1 MNPVSSS
8 PDALAPA
15 TAARAGLLRKYAH
28 VLSMG
33 IQNTLV
39 YRANFLFR
47 AAFGLVPLT
56 ATLFLWEAI
65 YAGRPAGTA
74 IGAYTLAQMVSY
86 YLLVT
91 VVDAITAVAEDDWQI
106 AADIKDGAV
115 SQFLLKPLDYLAY
128 RLCLYLSGRVIYT
141 TVALIPVAIF
151 LFFQRGYLVG
161 PADPWSWVLTPLS
174 VLLAGLLQ
182 FLIAYTVALLSFWVL
197 DVSTFIFIQFAF
209 EYLASGHLFP
219 LDILPDAL
227 HRLILWSPYPYLLY
241 FPVGVYLG
249 RIQGADLWRGFGLQV
264 AWVVAAFLI
273 ARFTWSRGLRKY
285 TAVGG

>member
-1 MNPVSSS
+1 MTPVTHNS
-8 PDALAPA
+8 PPTTPSTHLWS
-15 TAARAGLLRKYAH
+15 KYGH

-39 YRANFLFR
+39 YRTNFLFR
-47 AAFGLVPLT
+47 AAFGLVPLA

-65 YAGRPAGTA
+65 YADKPAGAA

-91 VVDAITAVAEDDWQI
+91 VVDSITAVAEDDWQI

-115 SQFLLKPLDYLAY
+115 SQFLLKPLDFLAY

-141 TVALIPVAIF
+141 SVALIPVAFF
-151 LFFQRGYLVG
+151 LFFQREYLVG
-161 PADPWSWVLTPLS
+161 PAESLGWVLSLLS
-174 VLLAGLLQ
+174 VLMAGLLQ
-182 FLIAYTVALLSFWVL
+182 FFIAYTVALLSFWVL

-209 EYLASGHLFP
+209 EFLASGHLFP
-219 LDILPDAL
+219 LDILPDGL
-227 HRLILWSPYPYLLY
+227 HRLLLWSPYPYLLY

-249 RIQGADLWRGFGLQV
+249 RIQGAELWQGFALQL
-264 AWVVAAFLI
+264 AWVVVAFLI
-273 ARFTWSRGLRKY
+273 ARFVWSRGLRKY

>member
-1 MNPVSSS
+1 MTPVTHNPLPTTPSTHLWS
-8 PDALAPA
+8 
-15 TAARAGLLRKYAH
+15 KYGH

-39 YRANFLFR
+39 YRTNFLFR
-47 AAFGLVPLT
+47 AAFGLVPLA

-65 YAGRPAGTA
+65 YADKPAGAA

-91 VVDAITAVAEDDWQI
+91 VVDSITAVAEDDWQI

-115 SQFLLKPLDYLAY
+115 SQFLLKPLDFLAY

-141 TVALIPVAIF
+141 SVALIPVAFF
-151 LFFQRGYLVG
+151 LFFQREYLVG
-161 PADPWSWVLTPLS
+161 PAEPLRWILAPLS
-174 VLLAGLLQ
+174 VLMAGLLQ
-182 FLIAYTVALLSFWVL
+182 FFIAYTVALLSFWVL

-209 EYLASGHLFP
+209 EFLASGHLFP
-219 LDILPDAL
+219 LDILPDGL
-227 HRLILWSPYPYLLY
+227 HRLLLWSPYPYLLY

-249 RIQGADLWRGFGLQV
+249 HIQGADLWQGFALQL
-264 AWVVAAFLI
+264 AWVGVAFLI
-273 ARFTWSRGLRKY
+273 ARFVWSRGLRKY

>member
-1 MNPVSSS
+1 MTPVTHNPTPTTPSTHLWS
-8 PDALAPA
+8 
-15 TAARAGLLRKYAH
+15 KYGH

-39 YRANFLFR
+39 YRTNFLFR
-47 AAFGLVPLT
+47 AAFGLVPLA

-65 YAGRPAGTA
+65 YADKPAGAA

-91 VVDAITAVAEDDWQI
+91 VVDSITAVAEDDWQI

-115 SQFLLKPLDYLAY
+115 SQFLLKPLDFLAY

-141 TVALIPVAIF
+141 SVALIPVAFF
-151 LFFQRGYLVG
+151 LFFQREYLVG
-161 PADPWSWVLTPLS
+161 PAESLGWVLALVS
-174 VLLAGLLQ
+174 VLMAGLLQ
-182 FLIAYTVALLSFWVL
+182 FFIAYTVALLSVWVL

-209 EYLASGHLFP
+209 EFLASGPLFP
-219 LDILPDAL
+219 LDILPDGL
-227 HRLILWSPYPYLLY
+227 HRLLLWSPYPYLLY

-249 RIQGADLWRGFGLQV
+249 RIQGAELWQGFALQL
-264 AWVVAAFLI
+264 AWVGVAFLI
-273 ARFTWSRGLRKY
+273 ARFVWSRGLRKY

>member
-1 MNPVSSS
+1 MPT
-8 PDALAPA
+8 PAPP
-15 TAARAGLLRKYAH
+15 AARFLSRYAH

-39 YRANFLFR
+39 YRTNFLFR
-47 AAFGLVPLT
+47 AAFGLVPLA
-56 ATLFLWEAI
+56 ATLFLWQAI
-65 YAGRPAGTA
+65 YADKPAGSP

-115 SQFLLKPLDYLAY
+115 SQFLLKPLDYLTY

-141 TVALIPVAIF
+141 SVALIPVAFF
-151 LFFQRGYLVG
+151 LFFQREFLVAPSG
-161 PADPWSWVLTPLS
+161 PLIWVLMPLS
-174 VLLAGLLQ
+174 LLMAALLQ
-182 FLIAYTVALLSFWVL
+182 FLIAYTVALLSFWVM

-209 EYLASGHLFP
+209 EFLASGHLFP
-219 LDILPDAL
+219 LDILPESL
-227 HRLILWSPYPYLLY
+227 HRLLLWTPYPYLLY

-249 RIQGADLWRGFGLQV
+249 RIQGPALWQGFCVQA

>member
-1 MNPVSSS
+1 MTPVTHNPLPTTPSTHLWS
-8 PDALAPA
+8 
-15 TAARAGLLRKYAH
+15 KYGH

-39 YRANFLFR
+39 YRTNFLFR
-47 AAFGLVPLT
+47 AAFGLVPLA

-65 YAGRPAGTA
+65 YAGKPAGAA
-74 IGAYTLAQMVSY
+74 IGSYTLAQMVSY

-91 VVDAITAVAEDDWQI
+91 VVDSITAVAEDDWQI

-115 SQFLLKPLDYLAY
+115 SQFLLKPLDFLAY

-141 TVALIPVAIF
+141 SVALIPVAFF
-151 LFFQRGYLVG
+151 LFFQREYLVG
-161 PADPWSWVLTPLS
+161 PAESLGWVLALLS
-174 VLLAGLLQ
+174 VLMAGLLQ
-182 FLIAYTVALLSFWVL
+182 FFIAYTVALLSFWVL

-209 EYLASGHLFP
+209 EFLASGHLFP
-219 LDILPDAL
+219 LDILPDGL
-227 HRLILWSPYPYLLY
+227 HRLLLWSPYPYLLY

-249 RIQGADLWRGFGLQV
+249 RIQGAELWQGFALQL
-264 AWVVAAFLI
+264 AWVVVAFLI
-273 ARFTWSRGLRKY
+273 ARFVWSRGLRKY

>member
-1 MNPVSSS
+1 MPT
-8 PDALAPA
+8 PAPS
-15 TAARAGLLRKYAH
+15 AARFLSRYAH

-39 YRANFLFR
+39 YRTNFLFR
-47 AAFGLVPLT
+47 AAFGLVPLA
-56 ATLFLWEAI
+56 ATLFLWQAI
-65 YAGRPAGTA
+65 YADKPAGSP

-91 VVDAITAVAEDDWQI
+91 VVDAITAVAEDDLQI

-115 SQFLLKPLDYLAY
+115 SQFLLKPLDYLTY

-141 TVALIPVAIF
+141 SVALIPVAFF
-151 LFFQRGYLVG
+151 LFFQREFLVAPAG
-161 PADPWSWVLTPLS
+161 PLTWVLMPLS
-174 VLLAGLLQ
+174 LLMAALLQ
-182 FLIAYTVALLSFWVL
+182 FLIAYTVALLSFWVM

-209 EYLASGHLFP
+209 EFLASGHLFP
-219 LDILPDAL
+219 LDILPESL
-227 HRLILWSPYPYLLY
+227 HRLLLWTPYPYLLY

-249 RIQGADLWRGFGLQV
+249 RIQGPDLWQGFCLQA

>member
-1 MNPVSSS
+1 MTPVTHNPPSTTPSTHLWS
-8 PDALAPA
+8 
-15 TAARAGLLRKYAH
+15 KYGH

-39 YRANFLFR
+39 YRTNFLFR
-47 AAFGLVPLT
+47 AAFGLVPLA

-65 YAGRPAGTA
+65 YADKPAGAA

-91 VVDAITAVAEDDWQI
+91 VVDSITAVAEDDWQI

-115 SQFLLKPLDYLAY
+115 SQFLLKPLDFLAY

-141 TVALIPVAIF
+141 SVALIPVAFF
-151 LFFQRGYLVG
+151 LFFQREYLVG
-161 PADPWSWVLTPLS
+161 PAESLGWVLALVS
-174 VLLAGLLQ
+174 VLMAGLLQ
-182 FLIAYTVALLSFWVL
+182 FFIAYTVALLSFWVL

-209 EYLASGHLFP
+209 EFLASGHLFP
-219 LDILPDAL
+219 LDILPDGL
-227 HRLILWSPYPYLLY
+227 HRLLLWSPYPYLLY

-249 RIQGADLWRGFGLQV
+249 RIQGADLWQGFGLQL
-264 AWVVAAFLI
+264 AWVGVAFLI
-273 ARFTWSRGLRKY
+273 ARFVWSRGLRKY

>member
-1 MNPVSSS
+1 MTPVSTD
-8 PDALAPA
+8 PIPA
-15 TAARAGLLRKYAH
+15 TPSTGLWSKYVH
-28 VLSMG
+28 VLSVG

-39 YRANFLFR
+39 YRTNFLFR
-47 AAFGLVPLT
+47 AAFGLVPLA

-65 YAGRPAGTA
+65 YADKPTGTA

-91 VVDAITAVAEDDWQI
+91 VVDAFTAVAEDDWQI

-115 SQFLLKPLDYLAY
+115 SQFLLKPLDFLAY

-141 TVALIPVAIF
+141 SAALIPVAVF
-151 LFFQRGYLVG
+151 LFFQRENLVG
-161 PADPWSWVLTPLS
+161 PAEPWGWILAPLS
-174 VLLAGLLQ
+174 VLMAGLLQ

-209 EYLASGHLFP
+209 EFLASGHLFP
-219 LDILPDAL
+219 LDILPDGL
-227 HRLILWSPYPYLLY
+227 HRLLLWSPYPYLLY

-249 RIQGADLWRGFGLQV
+249 RIQGADLWQGFALQS
-264 AWVVAAFLI
+264 AWVAAAFLI
-273 ARFTWSRGLRKY
+273 ARFVWSRGLRKY
-285 TAVGG
+285 TAVAG

>member
-1 MNPVSSS
+1 MTPVTHNPLPTTPSTHLWS
-8 PDALAPA
+8 
-15 TAARAGLLRKYAH
+15 KYGH

-39 YRANFLFR
+39 YRTNFLFR
-47 AAFGLVPLT
+47 AAFGLVPLA

-65 YAGRPAGTA
+65 YADKPAGAA

-91 VVDAITAVAEDDWQI
+91 VVDSITAVAEDDWQI

-115 SQFLLKPLDYLAY
+115 SQFLLKPLDFLAY

-141 TVALIPVAIF
+141 SVALIPVAFF
-151 LFFQRGYLVG
+151 LFFQREYLVG
-161 PADPWSWVLTPLS
+161 PAESLGWVLALLS
-174 VLLAGLLQ
+174 VLMAGLLQ
-182 FLIAYTVALLSFWVL
+182 FFIAYTVALLSFWVL

-209 EYLASGHLFP
+209 EFLASGHLFP
-219 LDILPDAL
+219 LDILPDGL
-227 HRLILWSPYPYLLY
+227 HRLLLWSPYPYLLY

-249 RIQGADLWRGFGLQV
+249 RMQGFALQL
-264 AWVVAAFLI
+264 AWVGVAFLI
-273 ARFTWSRGLRKY
+273 ARFVWSRGLRKY

>member
-1 MNPVSSS
+1 MTPVTHNPLPTTPSTHLWS
-8 PDALAPA
+8 
-15 TAARAGLLRKYAH
+15 KYGH

-39 YRANFLFR
+39 YRTNFLFR
-47 AAFGLVPLT
+47 AAFGLVPLA

-65 YAGRPAGTA
+65 YADKPAGAA

-91 VVDAITAVAEDDWQI
+91 VVDSITAVAEDDWQI

-115 SQFLLKPLDYLAY
+115 SQFLLKPLDFLAY
-128 RLCLYLSGRVIYT
+128 RLCLSLSGRVIYT
-141 TVALIPVAIF
+141 SVALIPVAFF
-151 LFFQRGYLVG
+151 LFFQREYLVG
-161 PADPWSWVLTPLS
+161 PAESLGWVLALLS
-174 VLLAGLLQ
+174 VLMAGLLQ
-182 FLIAYTVALLSFWVL
+182 FFIAYTVALLSFWVL

-209 EYLASGHLFP
+209 EFLASGHLFP
-219 LDILPDAL
+219 LDILPDRL
-227 HRLILWSPYPYLLY
+227 HRLLLWSPYPYLLY

-249 RIQGADLWRGFGLQV
+249 RIQGAELWQGFALQL
-264 AWVVAAFLI
+264 AWVVVAFLI
-273 ARFTWSRGLRKY
+273 ARFVWSRGLRKY

>member
-1 MNPVSSS
+1 MSRS
-8 PDALAPA
+8 APA
-15 TAARAGLLRKYAH
+15 VSGPRAKCAH
-28 VLSMG
+28 VVSLG

-65 YAGRPAGTA
+65 YSGRPAGSA

-91 VVDAITAVAEDDWQI
+91 VIDAITAVAEDDWQI

-115 SQFLLKPLDYLAY
+115 SQFLLKPLDYLTY
-128 RLCLYLSGRVIYT
+128 RLCLYLSGRVVYT
-141 TVALIPVAIF
+141 SVALIPVALF
-151 LFFQRGYLVG
+151 LCFQRGHLVG
-161 PADPWSWVLTPLS
+161 PSDPWSWVLVPLS
-174 VLLAGLLQ
+174 VFLAGLLQ

-219 LDILPDAL
+219 LDILPDTL
-227 HRLILWSPYPYLLY
+227 HRLLLWSPYPYLLH
-241 FPVGVYLG
+241 FPAGVYLG
-249 RIQGADLWRGFGLQV
+249 RIRGDDLWRGFCLQA

-273 ARFTWSRGLRKY
+273 ARFTWSRGLRQY

>member
-1 MNPVSSS
+1 MTPVTHNPPSTTPSTHLWS
-8 PDALAPA
+8 
-15 TAARAGLLRKYAH
+15 KYGH

-39 YRANFLFR
+39 YRTNFLFR
-47 AAFGLVPLT
+47 AAFGLVPLA

-65 YAGRPAGTA
+65 YADKPAGAA

-91 VVDAITAVAEDDWQI
+91 VVDSITAVAEDDWQI

-115 SQFLLKPLDYLAY
+115 SQFLLKPLDFLAY

-141 TVALIPVAIF
+141 SVALIPVAFF
-151 LFFQRGYLVG
+151 LFFQREYLVG
-161 PADPWSWVLTPLS
+161 PAESLGWVLALVS
-174 VLLAGLLQ
+174 VLMAGLMQ
-182 FLIAYTVALLSFWVL
+182 FFIAYTVALLSFWVL

-209 EYLASGHLFP
+209 EFLASGHLFP
-219 LDILPDAL
+219 LDILPDGL
-227 HRLILWSPYPYLLY
+227 HRLLLWSPYPYLLY

-249 RIQGADLWRGFGLQV
+249 RIQGAELWQGFALQL
-264 AWVVAAFLI
+264 AWVGVAFLI
-273 ARFTWSRGLRKY
+273 ARFVWSRGLRKY

>member
-1 MNPVSSS
+1 MSTDPI
-8 PDALAPA
+8 PA
-15 TAARAGLLRKYAH
+15 TPSAGLWSKYTH
-28 VLSMG
+28 VLSVG

-39 YRANFLFR
+39 YRTNFLFR
-47 AAFGLVPLT
+47 AAFGLVPLA

-65 YAGRPAGTA
+65 YADKPTGTA

-91 VVDAITAVAEDDWQI
+91 VVDAFTAVAEDDWQI

-115 SQFLLKPLDYLAY
+115 SQFLLKPLDFLAY

-141 TVALIPVAIF
+141 SAALIPVAVF
-151 LFFQRGYLVG
+151 LFFQRENLVG
-161 PADPWSWVLTPLS
+161 PAEPWGWILAPLS
-174 VLLAGLLQ
+174 VLMAGLLQ

-209 EYLASGHLFP
+209 EFLASGHLFP
-219 LDILPDAL
+219 LDILPDGL
-227 HRLILWSPYPYLLY
+227 HRLLLWSPYPYLLY

-249 RIQGADLWRGFGLQV
+249 RIQGADLWQGFALQS
-264 AWVVAAFLI
+264 AWVAAAFLI
-273 ARFTWSRGLRKY
+273 ARFVWSRGLRKY

>member
-1 MNPVSSS
+1 MTPVTHNPTPTTPSTHLWS
-8 PDALAPA
+8 
-15 TAARAGLLRKYAH
+15 KYGH

-39 YRANFLFR
+39 YRTNFLFR
-47 AAFGLVPLT
+47 AAFGLVPLA

-65 YAGRPAGTA
+65 YADKPAGAA

-91 VVDAITAVAEDDWQI
+91 VVDSITAVAEDDWQI

-115 SQFLLKPLDYLAY
+115 SQFLLKPLDFLAY

-141 TVALIPVAIF
+141 SVALIPVAFF
-151 LFFQRGYLVG
+151 LFFQREYLVG
-161 PADPWSWVLTPLS
+161 PAESLGWVLALLS
-174 VLLAGLLQ
+174 VLMAGLLQ
-182 FLIAYTVALLSFWVL
+182 FFIAYTVALLSFWVL

-209 EYLASGHLFP
+209 EFLASGHLFP
-219 LDILPDAL
+219 LDILPDGL
-227 HRLILWSPYPYLLY
+227 HRLLLWSPYPYLLY

-249 RIQGADLWRGFGLQV
+249 RIQGAELWQGFALQL
-264 AWVVAAFLI
+264 AWVVVAFLI
-273 ARFTWSRGLRKY
+273 ARFVWSRGLRKY
-285 TAVGG
+285 TEVGG

>member
-1 MNPVSSS
+1 MTPVTHNPPSTTPSTHLWS
-8 PDALAPA
+8 
-15 TAARAGLLRKYAH
+15 KYGH

-39 YRANFLFR
+39 YRTNFLFR
-47 AAFGLVPLT
+47 AAFGLVPLA

-65 YAGRPAGTA
+65 YADKPAGAA

-91 VVDAITAVAEDDWQI
+91 VVDSITAVAEDDWQI

-115 SQFLLKPLDYLAY
+115 SQFLLKPLDFLAY

-141 TVALIPVAIF
+141 SVALIPVAFF
-151 LFFQRGYLVG
+151 LFFQREYLVG
-161 PADPWSWVLTPLS
+161 PAESLGWVLALVS
-174 VLLAGLLQ
+174 VLMAGLLQ
-182 FLIAYTVALLSFWVL
+182 FFIAYTVALLSFWVL

-209 EYLASGHLFP
+209 EFLASGHLFP
-219 LDILPDAL
+219 LDILPDGL
-227 HRLILWSPYPYLLY
+227 HRLLLWSPYPYLLY

-249 RIQGADLWRGFGLQV
+249 RIQGAELWQGFALQL
-264 AWVVAAFLI
+264 AWVGVAFLI
-273 ARFTWSRGLRKY
+273 ARFVWSRGLRKY

>member
-1 MNPVSSS
+1 MTPVTHNSTPTTPSTHFWS
-8 PDALAPA
+8 
-15 TAARAGLLRKYAH
+15 KYGH

-39 YRANFLFR
+39 YRTNFLFR
-47 AAFGLVPLT
+47 AAFGLVPLA

-65 YAGRPAGTA
+65 YADKPAGTA

-115 SQFLLKPLDYLAY
+115 SQFLLKPLDFLAY

-141 TVALIPVAIF
+141 SVALIPVAFF
-151 LFFQRGYLVG
+151 LFFQREYLVG
-161 PADPWSWVLTPLS
+161 PAEPLRWILAPLS
-174 VLLAGLLQ
+174 VLMAGLLQ
-182 FLIAYTVALLSFWVL
+182 FFIAYTVALLSFWVL

-209 EYLASGHLFP
+209 EFLASGHLFP
-219 LDILPDAL
+219 LDILPDGL
-227 HRLILWSPYPYLLY
+227 HRLLLWSPYPYLLY

-249 RIQGADLWRGFGLQV
+249 RIQGADLWQGFALQL
-264 AWVVAAFLI
+264 AWVGVAFLI
-273 ARFTWSRGLRKY
+273 ARFIWSRGLRKY
-285 TAVGG
+285 TGVGG

>member
-1 MNPVSSS
+1 MTPVSTD
-8 PDALAPA
+8 PIPA
-15 TAARAGLLRKYAH
+15 TPSTGLWSKYVH
-28 VLSMG
+28 VLSVG

-39 YRANFLFR
+39 YRTNFLFR
-47 AAFGLVPLT
+47 AAFGLVPLA

-65 YAGRPAGTA
+65 YADKPTGTA

-91 VVDAITAVAEDDWQI
+91 VVDAFTAVAEDDWQI

-115 SQFLLKPLDYLAY
+115 SQFLLKPLDFLAY

-141 TVALIPVAIF
+141 SAALIPVAVF
-151 LFFQRGYLVG
+151 LFFQRENLVG
-161 PADPWSWVLTPLS
+161 PAEPWGWILAPLS
-174 VLLAGLLQ
+174 VLMAGLLQ

-209 EYLASGHLFP
+209 EYIASGHLFP
-219 LDILPDAL
+219 IDILPRWAAQ
-227 HRLILWSPYPYLLY
+227 ILMLTPYPYLLY

-249 RIQGADLWRGFGLQV
+249 RITGPDLWRGLGIQT
-264 AWVVAAFLI
+264 AWVVGGFLLL
-273 ARFTWSRGLRKY
+273 RWVWNRGIKRY
-285 TAVGG
+285 SAVGG

>member
-1 MNPVSSS
+1 MTPVTHNPLPTTPSTHLWS
-8 PDALAPA
+8 
-15 TAARAGLLRKYAH
+15 KYGH

-39 YRANFLFR
+39 YRTNFLFR
-47 AAFGLVPLT
+47 AAFGLVPLA
-56 ATLFLWEAI
+56 ATLFLWESI
-65 YAGRPAGTA
+65 YADKPAGAA

-91 VVDAITAVAEDDWQI
+91 VVDSITAVAEDDWQI

-115 SQFLLKPLDYLAY
+115 SQFLLKPLDFLAY

-141 TVALIPVAIF
+141 SVALIPVAFF
-151 LFFQRGYLVG
+151 LFFQREYLVG
-161 PADPWSWVLTPLS
+161 PAESLGWVLALLS
-174 VLLAGLLQ
+174 VLMAGLLQ
-182 FLIAYTVALLSFWVL
+182 FFIAYTVALLSFWVL

-209 EYLASGHLFP
+209 EFLASGHLFP
-219 LDILPDAL
+219 LDILPDGL
-227 HRLILWSPYPYLLY
+227 HRLLLWSPYPYLLY

-249 RIQGADLWRGFGLQV
+249 RIQGAELWQGFALQL
-264 AWVVAAFLI
+264 AWVVVAFLI
-273 ARFTWSRGLRKY
+273 ARFVWSRGLRKY

>member
-1 MNPVSSS
+1 MTPVTHNPPSTTPSTHLWS
-8 PDALAPA
+8 
-15 TAARAGLLRKYAH
+15 KYGH

-39 YRANFLFR
+39 YRTNFLFR
-47 AAFGLVPLT
+47 AAFGLVPLA

-65 YAGRPAGTA
+65 YADKPAGAA

-91 VVDAITAVAEDDWQI
+91 VVDSITAVAEDDWQI

-115 SQFLLKPLDYLAY
+115 SQFLLKPLDFLAY

-141 TVALIPVAIF
+141 SVALIPVAFF
-151 LFFQRGYLVG
+151 LFFQREYLMG
-161 PADPWSWVLTPLS
+161 PAESLGWVLALVS
-174 VLLAGLLQ
+174 VLMAGLLQ
-182 FLIAYTVALLSFWVL
+182 FFIAYTVALLSFWVL

-209 EYLASGHLFP
+209 EFLASGHLFP
-219 LDILPDAL
+219 LDILPDGL
-227 HRLILWSPYPYLLY
+227 HRLLLWSPYPYLLY

-249 RIQGADLWRGFGLQV
+249 RIQGAELWQGFALQL
-264 AWVVAAFLI
+264 AWVGVAFLI
-273 ARFTWSRGLRKY
+273 ARFVWSRGLRKY

>member
-1 MNPVSSS
+1 
-8 PDALAPA
+8 
-15 TAARAGLLRKYAH
+15 

-33 IQNTLV
+33 VQNTLV

-47 AAFGLVPLT
+47 AAFGLVPLM
-56 ATLFLWEAI
+56 ATLFLWQAI
-65 YAGRPAGTA
+65 YADKPAGVA

-91 VVDAITAVAEDDWQI
+91 VVDAVTAVAEDDWQI

-128 RLCLYLSGRVIYT
+128 RLCLYLSGRLIYT
-141 TVALIPVAIF
+141 SVALIPVAFF
-151 LFFQRGYLVG
+151 LFFQREFLVG
-161 PADPWSWVLTPLS
+161 PASSWGWVLMPVS
-174 VLLAGLLQ
+174 VLMAALLQ

-209 EYLASGHLFP
+209 EFLASGHLFP
-219 LDILPDAL
+219 LDILPDSL
-227 HRLILWSPYPYLLY
+227 HRLLLWTPYPYLLY

-249 RIQGADLWRGFGLQV
+249 RIQGADLWQGFVLQGV
-264 AWVVAAFLI
+264 WVVAAFLI
-273 ARFTWSRGLRKY
+273 ARFVWSRGLRKY

>member
-1 MNPVSSS
+1 MTPVTHNPLPTTPSTHLWS
-8 PDALAPA
+8 
-15 TAARAGLLRKYAH
+15 KYGH

-39 YRANFLFR
+39 YRTNFLFR
-47 AAFGLVPLT
+47 AAFGLVPLA

-65 YAGRPAGTA
+65 YADKPAGAA

-91 VVDAITAVAEDDWQI
+91 VVDSITAVAEDDWQI

-115 SQFLLKPLDYLAY
+115 SQFLLKPLDFLAY

-141 TVALIPVAIF
+141 SVALIPVAFF
-151 LFFQRGYLVG
+151 LFFQREYLVG
-161 PADPWSWVLTPLS
+161 PSEPLGWVLAPLS
-174 VLLAGLLQ
+174 VLMAGLLQ

-209 EYLASGHLFP
+209 EFLASGHLFP
-219 LDILPDAL
+219 LDILPDGL
-227 HRLILWSPYPYLLY
+227 HRLLLWSPYPYLLY

-249 RIQGADLWRGFGLQV
+249 RIQGAELWQGFALQL
-264 AWVVAAFLI
+264 AWVGVAFLI
-273 ARFTWSRGLRKY
+273 ARFVWSRGLRKY

>member
-1 MNPVSSS
+1 MTPVTHNPLPTTPSTHLWS
-8 PDALAPA
+8 
-15 TAARAGLLRKYAH
+15 KYGH

-39 YRANFLFR
+39 YRTNFLFR
-47 AAFGLVPLT
+47 AAFGLVPLA

-65 YAGRPAGTA
+65 YADKPAGAA

-91 VVDAITAVAEDDWQI
+91 VVDSITAVAEDDWQI

-115 SQFLLKPLDYLAY
+115 SQFLLKPLDFLAY

-141 TVALIPVAIF
+141 SVALIPVAFF
-151 LFFQRGYLVG
+151 LFFQREYLVG
-161 PADPWSWVLTPLS
+161 PAESLGWVLSLLS
-174 VLLAGLLQ
+174 VLMAGLLQ
-182 FLIAYTVALLSFWVL
+182 FFIAYTVALLSFWVL

-209 EYLASGHLFP
+209 EFLASGHLFP
-219 LDILPDAL
+219 LDILPDGL
-227 HRLILWSPYPYLLY
+227 HRLLLWSPYPYLLY

-249 RIQGADLWRGFGLQV
+249 RIQGAELWQGFALQL
-264 AWVVAAFLI
+264 AWVVVAFLI
-273 ARFTWSRGLRKY
+273 ARFVWSRGLRKY